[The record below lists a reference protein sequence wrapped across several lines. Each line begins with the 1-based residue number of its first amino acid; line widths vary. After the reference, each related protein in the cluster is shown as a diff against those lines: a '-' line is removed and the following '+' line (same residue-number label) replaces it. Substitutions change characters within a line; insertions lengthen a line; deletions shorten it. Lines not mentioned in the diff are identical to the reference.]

1 MYAKKSSAKKILVV
15 LLAAVLLIGVG
26 VGGTLAW
33 LIDFTDEVEN
43 TFTVGNINIDLKE
56 TVNGVDSS
64 AKTNR
69 VENNTFKIIP
79 GTEQPKDPRV
89 IVAAG
94 SEDCYVFVEIT
105 AVNTTVENLKYTVG
119 STEIINNVTFV
130 EWLIDNQEINGTKW
144 QSLKDVPG
152 VYYREYTGGEKV
164 EYPVLKD
171 NKVTYPSTL
180 AKAQIDAL
188 QNYIKETYTDN
199 PAEGLP
205 SLTFKAYAVQMDYSE
220 GVDGE
225 FSPEQAWNVA
235 KGLNPDGTTPNP

>member
-1 MYAKKSSAKKILVV
+1 MNAKKIVAA
-15 LLAAVLLIGVG
+15 LLAVVLLIGIG

-33 LIDFTDEVEN
+33 LFDFTDEVQN

-69 VENNTFKIIP
+69 VENDTFKIIP
-79 GTEQPKDPRV
+79 GTTQPKDPTV
-89 IVAAG
+89 IVEKN

-105 AVNTTVENLKYTVG
+105 ERNNPVIGAESSYGINGVKFINWKIADGWEPVKDA
-119 STEIINNVTFV
+119 NNV
-130 EWLIDNQEINGTKW
+130 
-144 QSLKDVPG
+144 
-152 VYYREYTGGEKV
+152 YYCMYTSDAAAT
-164 EYPVLKD
+164 YQVLKND
-171 NKVTYPSTL
+171 QVSYSNELT
-180 AKAQIDAL
+180 KAQLDGL
-188 QNYIKETYTDN
+188 QNYINATYEDN

-220 GVDGE
+220 GVDGK

-235 KGLNPDGTTPNP
+235 KGLKPDGTTPNP